1 MNELDTSKPIKMYHI
16 INAICNIKSN
26 SFQNPLTSPFS
37 RKTKNNF
44 SIKYDKMAKIW
55 QLRHIENRIGKNLQ
69 MQQTWWWRRWTSWS
83 PNNTSPSWRSFI
95 HRLIQIKTFFREI
108 FDKKAW
114 IKWYFFSTLLSHPLS
129 R

>member
-55 QLRHIENRIGKNLQ
+55 QLRHIENRIAKKTYKCSKRDDEDDELHEVP
-69 MQQTWWWRRWTSWS
+69 TTL
-83 PNNTSPSWRSFI
+83 P
-95 HRLIQIKTFFREI
+95 HRDEALFT
-108 FDKKAW
+108 D
-114 IKWYFFSTLLSHPLS
+114 
-129 R
+129 